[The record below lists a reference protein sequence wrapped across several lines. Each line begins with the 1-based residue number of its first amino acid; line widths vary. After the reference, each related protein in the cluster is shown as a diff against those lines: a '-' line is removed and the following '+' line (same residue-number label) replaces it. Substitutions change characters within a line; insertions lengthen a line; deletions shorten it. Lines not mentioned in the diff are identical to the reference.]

1 MDLFTERDVSSN
13 GSRTAVKPDNESEY
27 IACPA
32 CAAQITLDR
41 SPSPHIDEC
50 GFESYRFECQQ
61 CGASLACIIDPCD
74 ESLLVSQPDFSK
86 QLRQPGDVGRDAPG
100 LVARELPKALLKL
113 FREVPGYLSGVL
125 TKCRGGSAG

>member
-13 GSRTAVKPDNESEY
+13 GSRTVVKPDNESEY

-74 ESLLVSQPDFSK
+74 ESLLVSQPDF
-86 QLRQPGDVGRDAPG
+86 
-100 LVARELPKALLKL
+100 
-113 FREVPGYLSGVL
+113 
-125 TKCRGGSAG
+125 